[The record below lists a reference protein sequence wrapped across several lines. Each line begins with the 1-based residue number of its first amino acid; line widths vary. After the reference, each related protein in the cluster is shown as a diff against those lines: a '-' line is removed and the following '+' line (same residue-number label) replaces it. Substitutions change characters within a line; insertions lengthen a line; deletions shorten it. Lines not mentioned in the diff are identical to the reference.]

1 MKKLQL
7 IIYRE
12 FKSKVNNKSFLI
24 LTFLSPFLVIGMGIL
39 ISYLS
44 ALNGKDVKEI
54 VLVDQS
60 TLQFKDVFLDNPTE
74 KYLDFTDLGL
84 EQSKKLVRQYK
95 YSGLL
100 YIPPISKDVKHLA
113 ESMEFFSADTPS
125 LPFLS
130 ALESKIEERLKLHKL
145 SLSGVGSK
153 IISEA
158 QFDVNLKQVNFSGEQ
173 SSKLGNGL
181 RIGLGLSA
189 GYLVMMFIVIYGNS
203 VMRSVIE
210 EKTSRII
217 EIVISS
223 VKPFQLMLGKIV
235 GNAMAGLLQFFIWG
249 IMLLLFGL
257 LARFFTEGGGFGIAP
272 SSLVAA
278 SSIEMPAQNSEQSTL
293 FLKEIVALP
302 LLQMFVMFVFYFL
315 GGFFLY
321 SAIYAAIGAAVNSE
335 TDTQQFLL
343 PVLIPLM
350 LAVYVGIVSVVDA
363 PHGPVATFFS
373 IFPLT
378 SSIVM
383 LMRIPFGVPWW
394 ELVLSMALLL
404 ISFVGMVLFAAKIY
418 RIGILMYG
426 KKPSYK
432 DLYKWLQY

>member
-12 FKSKVNNKSFLI
+12 FKSKVNNKSFMI
-24 LTFLSPFLVIGMGIL
+24 LTFLSPFLVIGMGML
-39 ISYLS
+39 IHYLS

-60 TLQFKDVFLDNPTE
+60 ALKFKDVFLDNPTE

-84 EQSKKLVRQYK
+84 EQSKDLVRQHK

-100 YIPPISKDVKHLA
+100 YIPPISKGVKHLA
-113 ESMEFFSADTPS
+113 ESIEFFSEETPS

-145 SLSGVGSK
+145 SLSGVTSK
-153 IISEA
+153 TISEA
-158 QFDVNLKQVNFSGEQ
+158 HFDVDLIQVNFSGEQ

-181 RIGLGLSA
+181 RIGLGLGA
-189 GYLVMMFIVIYGNS
+189 GYLVMMFIIVYGNS

-249 IMLLLFGL
+249 ILLVLFGL
-257 LARFFTEGGGFGIAP
+257 LARFFTEGGFGTTP

-278 SSIEMPAQNSEQSTL
+278 SNIEMPAQNSEQSTL
-293 FLKEIVALP
+293 ILKEIGALP
-302 LLQMFVMFVFYFL
+302 LFQMFVMFVFYFL
-315 GGFFLY
+315 GGFFFY

-343 PVLIPLM
+343 PVLLPLM

-363 PHGPVATFFS
+363 PHGPVATVFS
-373 IFPLT
+373 ILPFT

-394 ELVLSMALLL
+394 ELLLSMALLL

>member
-12 FKSKVNNKSFLI
+12 FKSKVNNKSFMI
-24 LTFLSPFLVIGMGIL
+24 LTFLSPFLVIGMGML
-39 ISYLS
+39 IHYLS

-60 TLQFKDVFLDNPTE
+60 ALKFKDVFLDNPTE

-84 EQSKKLVRQYK
+84 EQSKDLVRQHK

-100 YIPPISKDVKHLA
+100 YIPPISKGVKHLA
-113 ESMEFFSADTPS
+113 ESIEFFSEETPS

-145 SLSGVGSK
+145 SLSGVTSK
-153 IISEA
+153 TISEA
-158 QFDVNLKQVNFSGEQ
+158 HFDVDLIQVNFSGEQ

-181 RIGLGLSA
+181 RIGLGLGA
-189 GYLVMMFIVIYGNS
+189 GYLVMMFIIVYGNS

-249 IMLLLFGL
+249 ILLVLFGL
-257 LARFFTEGGGFGIAP
+257 LARFFTEGGFGTTP

-278 SSIEMPAQNSEQSTL
+278 SNIEMPAQNSEQSTL
-293 FLKEIVALP
+293 ILKEIAALP
-302 LLQMFVMFVFYFL
+302 LFQMFVMFVFYFL
-315 GGFFLY
+315 GGFFFY

-343 PVLIPLM
+343 PVLLPLM

-363 PHGPVATFFS
+363 PHGPVATVFS
-373 IFPLT
+373 ILPFT

-394 ELVLSMALLL
+394 ELLFSMALLL

>member
-12 FKSKVNNKSFLI
+12 FKSKVNNKSFVI
-24 LTFLSPFLVIGMGIL
+24 LTFLSPFLVIGMGML
-39 ISYLS
+39 IYYLS
-44 ALNGKDVKEI
+44 ALNAKDVKEI

-60 TLQFKDVFLDNPTE
+60 ALRFKDVFLDNPTE
-74 KYLDFTDLGL
+74 KYLDFTELGL
-84 EQSKKLVRQYK
+84 EQSKELVRQHK

-100 YIPPISKDVKHLA
+100 YIPPISKGVKHLA
-113 ESMEFFSADTPS
+113 ESMEFFSEETPS

-145 SLSGVGSK
+145 SLSGVASK
-153 IISEA
+153 TISEA
-158 QFDVNLKQVNFSGEQ
+158 HFDVDLKQVNFSGEQ

-181 RIGLGLSA
+181 RIVLGLGA
-189 GYLVMMFIVIYGNS
+189 GYLVMMFIVVYGNS

-249 IMLLLFGL
+249 ILLVLFGL
-257 LARFFTEGGGFGIAP
+257 LARFFTEGGFGTAP

-278 SSIEMPAQNSEQSTL
+278 SSIEMPVQNSEQSTL
-293 FLKEIVALP
+293 ILKEIAALP
-302 LLQMFVMFVFYFL
+302 LFQMFVMFVFYFL
-315 GGFFLY
+315 GGFFFY

-343 PVLIPLM
+343 PVLLPLM
-350 LAVYVGIVSVVDA
+350 LAVYVGIVSVADA
-363 PHGPVATFFS
+363 PHGPVATVFS
-373 IFPLT
+373 ILPFT

-394 ELVLSMALLL
+394 ELLLSMALLL

>member
-12 FKSKVNNKSFLI
+12 FKSKVNNKSFMI
-24 LTFLSPFLVIGMGIL
+24 LTFLSPFLVIGMGML
-39 ISYLS
+39 IHYLS

-60 TLQFKDVFLDNPTE
+60 ALKFKDVFLDNPTE

-84 EQSKKLVRQYK
+84 EQSKDLVRQHK

-100 YIPPISKDVKHLA
+100 YIPPISKGVKHLA
-113 ESMEFFSADTPS
+113 ESMEFFSEETPS

-145 SLSGVGSK
+145 SLSGVTSK
-153 IISEA
+153 TISEA
-158 QFDVNLKQVNFSGEQ
+158 HFDVDLIQVNFSGEQ

-181 RIGLGLSA
+181 RIGLGLGA
-189 GYLVMMFIVIYGNS
+189 GYLVMMFIIVYGNS

-249 IMLLLFGL
+249 ILLVLFGL
-257 LARFFTEGGGFGIAP
+257 LARFFTEGGFGTTP

-278 SSIEMPAQNSEQSTL
+278 SNIEMPAQNSEQSTL
-293 FLKEIVALP
+293 ILKEIGALP
-302 LLQMFVMFVFYFL
+302 LFQMFVMFVFYFL
-315 GGFFLY
+315 GGFFFY

-343 PVLIPLM
+343 PVLLPLM

-363 PHGPVATFFS
+363 PHGPVATVFS
-373 IFPLT
+373 ILPFT

-394 ELVLSMALLL
+394 ELLLSMALLL

>member
-12 FKSKVNNKSFLI
+12 FKSKVNNKSFVI
-24 LTFLSPFLVIGMGIL
+24 LTFLSPFLVIGMGML
-39 ISYLS
+39 IYYLS
-44 ALNGKDVKEI
+44 ALNAKDVKEI

-60 TLQFKDVFLDNPTE
+60 ALRFKDVFLDNPTE
-74 KYLDFTDLGL
+74 KYLDFTELGL
-84 EQSKKLVRQYK
+84 EQSKELVRQHK

-100 YIPPISKDVKHLA
+100 YIPPISKGVKHLA
-113 ESMEFFSADTPS
+113 ESMEFFSEETPS

-145 SLSGVGSK
+145 SLSGVASK
-153 IISEA
+153 TISEA
-158 QFDVNLKQVNFSGEQ
+158 HFDVDLKQINFSGEQ

-181 RIGLGLSA
+181 RIGLGLGA
-189 GYLVMMFIVIYGNS
+189 GYLVMMFIVVYGNS

-249 IMLLLFGL
+249 ILLLLLGL
-257 LARFFTEGGGFGIAP
+257 LARFFTEGGFGTAP
-272 SSLVAA
+272 SSFFAT
-278 SSIEMPAQNSEQSTL
+278 SNIEISAQNSEQSTL
-293 FLKEIVALP
+293 ILSEIAALP
-302 LLQMFVMFVFYFL
+302 LFQMFLMFVFYFL
-315 GGFFLY
+315 GGFFFY

-343 PVLIPLM
+343 PVLLPLM

-363 PHGPVATFFS
+363 PHGPVATVFS
-373 IFPLT
+373 ILPFT

-394 ELVLSMALLL
+394 ELILSMALLL

-432 DLYKWLQY
+432 DLLKWLQY

>member
-12 FKSKVNNKSFLI
+12 FKSKVNNKSFMI
-24 LTFLSPFLVIGMGIL
+24 LTFLSPFLVIGMGML
-39 ISYLS
+39 IHYLS

-60 TLQFKDVFLDNPTE
+60 ALKFKDVFLDNPTE

-84 EQSKKLVRQYK
+84 EQSKDLVRQHK

-100 YIPPISKDVKHLA
+100 YIPPISKGVKHLA
-113 ESMEFFSADTPS
+113 ESIEFFSEETPS

-145 SLSGVGSK
+145 SLSGVTSK
-153 IISEA
+153 TISEA
-158 QFDVNLKQVNFSGEQ
+158 HFDVDLIQVNFSGEQ

-181 RIGLGLSA
+181 RIGLGLGA
-189 GYLVMMFIVIYGNS
+189 GYLVMMFIIVYGNS

-249 IMLLLFGL
+249 ILLVLFGL
-257 LARFFTEGGGFGIAP
+257 LARFFTEGGFGTTP

-278 SSIEMPAQNSEQSTL
+278 SNIEMPAQNSEQSTL
-293 FLKEIVALP
+293 ILKEIAALP
-302 LLQMFVMFVFYFL
+302 LFQMFVMFVFYFL
-315 GGFFLY
+315 GGFFFY

-343 PVLIPLM
+343 PVLLPLM

-363 PHGPVATFFS
+363 PHGPVATVFS
-373 IFPLT
+373 ILPFT

-394 ELVLSMALLL
+394 ELLLSMALLL

>member
-12 FKSKVNNKSFLI
+12 FKSKVNNKSFVI
-24 LTFLSPFLVIGMGIL
+24 LTFLSPFLVIGMGML
-39 ISYLS
+39 IYYLS

-60 TLQFKDVFLDNPTE
+60 ALKFKDVFLDNPTE

-84 EQSKKLVRQYK
+84 EQSKDLVRQHK

-100 YIPPISKDVKHLA
+100 YIPPISKGVKHLA
-113 ESMEFFSADTPS
+113 ESIEFFSEETPS

-145 SLSGVGSK
+145 SLSGVTSK
-153 IISEA
+153 TISEA
-158 QFDVNLKQVNFSGEQ
+158 HFDVDLIQVNFSGEQ

-181 RIGLGLSA
+181 RIGLGLGA
-189 GYLVMMFIVIYGNS
+189 GYLVMMFIIVYGNS

-249 IMLLLFGL
+249 ILLVLFGL
-257 LARFFTEGGGFGIAP
+257 LARFFTEGGFGTTP

-278 SSIEMPAQNSEQSTL
+278 SNIEMPAQNSEQSTL
-293 FLKEIVALP
+293 ILKEIAALP
-302 LLQMFVMFVFYFL
+302 LFQMFVMFVFYFL
-315 GGFFLY
+315 GGFFFY

-343 PVLIPLM
+343 PVLLPLM

-363 PHGPVATFFS
+363 PHGPVATVFS
-373 IFPLT
+373 ILPFT

-383 LMRIPFGVPWW
+383 LMRLPFGVPWW
-394 ELVLSMALLL
+394 ELLLSMALLL

>member
-12 FKSKVNNKSFLI
+12 FKSKVNNKSFMI
-24 LTFLSPFLVIGMGIL
+24 LTFLSPFLVIGMGML
-39 ISYLS
+39 IHYLS

-60 TLQFKDVFLDNPTE
+60 ALKFKDVFLDNPTE

-84 EQSKKLVRQYK
+84 EQSKDLVRQHK

-100 YIPPISKDVKHLA
+100 YIPPISKGVKHLA
-113 ESMEFFSADTPS
+113 ESMEFFSEETPS

-145 SLSGVGSK
+145 SLSGVTSK
-153 IISEA
+153 TISEA
-158 QFDVNLKQVNFSGEQ
+158 HFDVDLKQVNFSGEQ

-181 RIGLGLSA
+181 RIGLGLGA
-189 GYLVMMFIVIYGNS
+189 GYLVMMFIIVYGNS

-249 IMLLLFGL
+249 ILLVLFGL
-257 LARFFTEGGGFGIAP
+257 LARFFTEGGFGTTP

-278 SSIEMPAQNSEQSTL
+278 SNIEMPAQNSEQSTL
-293 FLKEIVALP
+293 ILKEIGALP
-302 LLQMFVMFVFYFL
+302 LFQMFVMFVFYFL
-315 GGFFLY
+315 GGFFFY

-343 PVLIPLM
+343 PVLLPLM

-363 PHGPVATFFS
+363 PHGPVATVFS
-373 IFPLT
+373 ILPFT

-394 ELVLSMALLL
+394 ELLLSMALLL

>member
-12 FKSKVNNKSFLI
+12 FKSKVNNKSFVI
-24 LTFLSPFLVIGMGIL
+24 LTFLSPFLVIGMGML
-39 ISYLS
+39 IYYLS

-60 TLQFKDVFLDNPTE
+60 ALMFKDVFLDNPTE

-84 EQSKKLVRQYK
+84 EQSKELVRQHK

-100 YIPPISKDVKHLA
+100 YIPPISKGVKHLA
-113 ESMEFFSADTPS
+113 ESMEFFSEETPS

-145 SLSGVGSK
+145 SLSGVTSK
-153 IISEA
+153 TISEA
-158 QFDVNLKQVNFSGEQ
+158 HFDVDLIQVNFSGEQ

-181 RIGLGLSA
+181 RIGLGLGA
-189 GYLVMMFIVIYGNS
+189 GYLVMMFIVVYGNS

-249 IMLLLFGL
+249 ILLVLLGL
-257 LARFFTEGGGFGIAP
+257 LARFFTEGGFGTTP

-278 SSIEMPAQNSEQSTL
+278 SNIEMPAQNSEQSTL
-293 FLKEIVALP
+293 ILKEIAALP
-302 LLQMFVMFVFYFL
+302 LFQMFVMFVFYFL
-315 GGFFLY
+315 GGFFFY

-343 PVLIPLM
+343 PVLLPLM

-363 PHGPVATFFS
+363 PHGPVATVFS
-373 IFPLT
+373 ILPFT

-394 ELVLSMALLL
+394 ELLLSMALLL

>member
-12 FKSKVNNKSFLI
+12 FKSKVNNKSFMI
-24 LTFLSPFLVIGMGIL
+24 LTFLSPFLVIGMGML
-39 ISYLS
+39 IHYLS

-60 TLQFKDVFLDNPTE
+60 ALKFKDVFLDNPTE

-84 EQSKKLVRQYK
+84 EQSKDLVRQHK

-100 YIPPISKDVKHLA
+100 YIPPISKGVKHLA
-113 ESMEFFSADTPS
+113 ESMEFFSEETPS

-145 SLSGVGSK
+145 SLSGVASK
-153 IISEA
+153 TISEA
-158 QFDVNLKQVNFSGEQ
+158 HFDVDLKQVNFSGEQ

-181 RIGLGLSA
+181 RIGLGLGA
-189 GYLVMMFIVIYGNS
+189 GYLVMMFIVVYGNS

-249 IMLLLFGL
+249 ILLVLFGL
-257 LARFFTEGGGFGIAP
+257 LARFFTEGGFGTTP

-278 SSIEMPAQNSEQSTL
+278 SNIEMPAQNSEQSTL
-293 FLKEIVALP
+293 ILKEIAALP
-302 LLQMFVMFVFYFL
+302 LFQMFVMFVFYFL
-315 GGFFLY
+315 GGFFFY

-343 PVLIPLM
+343 PVLLPLM

-363 PHGPVATFFS
+363 PHGPVATVFS
-373 IFPLT
+373 ILPFT

-394 ELVLSMALLL
+394 ELLLSMALLL

-432 DLYKWLQY
+432 DLYNWLQY

>member
-12 FKSKVNNKSFLI
+12 FKSKVNNKSFMI
-24 LTFLSPFLVIGMGIL
+24 LTFLSPFLVIGMGML
-39 ISYLS
+39 IHYLS

-60 TLQFKDVFLDNPTE
+60 ALKFKDVFLDNPTE

-84 EQSKKLVRQYK
+84 EQSKDLVRQHK

-100 YIPPISKDVKHLA
+100 YIPPISKGVKHLA
-113 ESMEFFSADTPS
+113 ESMEFFSEETPS

-130 ALESKIEERLKLHKL
+130 ALESKIGERLKLHKL
-145 SLSGVGSK
+145 SLSGVASK
-153 IISEA
+153 TISEA
-158 QFDVNLKQVNFSGEQ
+158 HFDVDLKQVNFLGEQ

-181 RIGLGLSA
+181 RIGLGLGA
-189 GYLVMMFIVIYGNS
+189 GYLVMMFIVVYGNS

-249 IMLLLFGL
+249 ILLLLFGL
-257 LARFFTEGGGFGIAP
+257 LARFFTEGGFGTTP

-278 SSIEMPAQNSEQSTL
+278 SNIEMPAQNSEQSTL
-293 FLKEIVALP
+293 ILKEIAALP
-302 LLQMFVMFVFYFL
+302 LFQMFVMFVFYFL
-315 GGFFLY
+315 GGFFFY

-343 PVLIPLM
+343 PVLLPLM

-363 PHGPVATFFS
+363 PHGPVATVFS
-373 IFPLT
+373 ILPFT

-394 ELVLSMALLL
+394 ELLLSMALLL

-432 DLYKWLQY
+432 DLYNWLQY

>member
-12 FKSKVNNKSFLI
+12 FKSKVNNKSFVI
-24 LTFLSPFLVIGMGIL
+24 LTFLSPFLVIGMGML
-39 ISYLS
+39 IYYLS

-60 TLQFKDVFLDNPTE
+60 ALKFKDVFLDNPTE

-84 EQSKKLVRQYK
+84 EQSKDLVRQHK

-100 YIPPISKDVKHLA
+100 YIPPISKGVKHLA
-113 ESMEFFSADTPS
+113 ESIEFFSEETPS

-145 SLSGVGSK
+145 SLSGVTSK
-153 IISEA
+153 TISEA
-158 QFDVNLKQVNFSGEQ
+158 HFDVDLIQVNFSGEQ

-181 RIGLGLSA
+181 RIGLGLGA
-189 GYLVMMFIVIYGNS
+189 GYLVMMFIIVYGNS

-249 IMLLLFGL
+249 ILLVLFGL
-257 LARFFTEGGGFGIAP
+257 LARFFTEGGFGTTP

-278 SSIEMPAQNSEQSTL
+278 SNIEMPAQNSEQSTL
-293 FLKEIVALP
+293 ILKEIAALP
-302 LLQMFVMFVFYFL
+302 LFQMFVMFVFYFL
-315 GGFFLY
+315 GGFFFY

-343 PVLIPLM
+343 PVLLPLM

-363 PHGPVATFFS
+363 PHGPVATVFS
-373 IFPLT
+373 ILPFT

-394 ELVLSMALLL
+394 ELLLSMALLL

>member
-12 FKSKVNNKSFLI
+12 FKSKVNNKSFVI
-24 LTFLSPFLVIGMGIL
+24 LTFLSPFLVIGMGML
-39 ISYLS
+39 IYYLS

-60 TLQFKDVFLDNPTE
+60 ALKFKDVFLDNPTE

-84 EQSKKLVRQYK
+84 EQSKELVRQHK

-100 YIPPISKDVKHLA
+100 YIPPISKGVKHLA
-113 ESMEFFSADTPS
+113 ESIEFFSEETPS

-145 SLSGVGSK
+145 SLSGVTSK
-153 IISEA
+153 TISEA
-158 QFDVNLKQVNFSGEQ
+158 HFDVDLIQVNFSGEQ

-181 RIGLGLSA
+181 RIGLGLGA
-189 GYLVMMFIVIYGNS
+189 GYLVMMFIIVYGNS

-249 IMLLLFGL
+249 ILLVLFGL
-257 LARFFTEGGGFGIAP
+257 LARFFTEGGFGTTP

-278 SSIEMPAQNSEQSTL
+278 SNIEMPAQNSEQSTL
-293 FLKEIVALP
+293 ILKEIAALP
-302 LLQMFVMFVFYFL
+302 LFQMFVMFVFYFL
-315 GGFFLY
+315 GGFFFY

-343 PVLIPLM
+343 PVLLPLM

-363 PHGPVATFFS
+363 PHGPVATVFS
-373 IFPLT
+373 ILPFT

-394 ELVLSMALLL
+394 ELLLSMALLL

>member
-1 MKKLQL
+1 
-7 IIYRE
+7 
-12 FKSKVNNKSFLI
+12 
-24 LTFLSPFLVIGMGIL
+24 
-39 ISYLS
+39 
-44 ALNGKDVKEI
+44 
-54 VLVDQS
+54 
-60 TLQFKDVFLDNPTE
+60 
-74 KYLDFTDLGL
+74 YLDFTDLGL
-84 EQSKKLVRQYK
+84 EQSKELVRQHK

-100 YIPPISKDVKHLA
+100 YIPPISKGVKHLA
-113 ESMEFFSADTPS
+113 ESMEFFSEETPS

-145 SLSGVGSK
+145 SLSGVTSK
-153 IISEA
+153 TISEA
-158 QFDVNLKQVNFSGEQ
+158 HFDVDLIQVNFSGEQ

-181 RIGLGLSA
+181 RIGLGLGA
-189 GYLVMMFIVIYGNS
+189 GYLVMMFIIVYGNS

-249 IMLLLFGL
+249 ILLVLFGL
-257 LARFFTEGGGFGIAP
+257 LARFFTEGGFGTTP

-278 SSIEMPAQNSEQSTL
+278 SNIEMPAQNSEQSTL
-293 FLKEIVALP
+293 ILKEIAALP
-302 LLQMFVMFVFYFL
+302 LFQMFVMFVFYFL
-315 GGFFLY
+315 GGFFFY

-343 PVLIPLM
+343 PVLLPLM

-363 PHGPVATFFS
+363 PHGPVATVFS
-373 IFPLT
+373 ILPFT

-394 ELVLSMALLL
+394 ELLFSMALLL

>member
-12 FKSKVNNKSFLI
+12 FKSKVNNKSFMI
-24 LTFLSPFLVIGMGIL
+24 LTFLSPFLVIGMGML
-39 ISYLS
+39 IHYLS

-60 TLQFKDVFLDNPTE
+60 ALKFKDVFLDNPTE

-84 EQSKKLVRQYK
+84 EQSKDLVRQHK

-100 YIPPISKDVKHLA
+100 YIPPISKGVKHLA
-113 ESMEFFSADTPS
+113 ESMEFFSEETPS

-130 ALESKIEERLKLHKL
+130 ALESKIGERLKLHKL
-145 SLSGVGSK
+145 SLSGVASK
-153 IISEA
+153 TISEA
-158 QFDVNLKQVNFSGEQ
+158 HFDVDLKQVNFSGEQ

-181 RIGLGLSA
+181 RIGLGLGA
-189 GYLVMMFIVIYGNS
+189 GYLVMMFIVVYGNS

-249 IMLLLFGL
+249 ILLLLFGL
-257 LARFFTEGGGFGIAP
+257 LARFFTEGGFGTTP

-278 SSIEMPAQNSEQSTL
+278 SNIEMPAQNSEQSTL
-293 FLKEIVALP
+293 ILKEIAALP
-302 LLQMFVMFVFYFL
+302 LFQMFVMFVFYFL
-315 GGFFLY
+315 GGFFFY

-343 PVLIPLM
+343 PVLLPLM

-363 PHGPVATFFS
+363 PHGPVATVFS
-373 IFPLT
+373 ILPFT

-394 ELVLSMALLL
+394 ELLLSMALLL

>member
-12 FKSKVNNKSFLI
+12 FKSKVNNKSFMI
-24 LTFLSPFLVIGMGIL
+24 LTFLSPFLVIGMGML
-39 ISYLS
+39 IHYLS

-60 TLQFKDVFLDNPTE
+60 ALKFKDVFLDNPTE

-84 EQSKKLVRQYK
+84 EQSKDLVRQHK

-100 YIPPISKDVKHLA
+100 YIPPISKGVKHLA
-113 ESMEFFSADTPS
+113 ESMEFFSEETPS

-145 SLSGVGSK
+145 SLSGVTSK
-153 IISEA
+153 TISEA
-158 QFDVNLKQVNFSGEQ
+158 HFDVDLKQVNFSGEQ

-181 RIGLGLSA
+181 RIGLGLGA
-189 GYLVMMFIVIYGNS
+189 GYLVMMFIIVYGNS

-249 IMLLLFGL
+249 ILLVLFGL
-257 LARFFTEGGGFGIAP
+257 LARFFTEGGFGTTP

-278 SSIEMPAQNSEQSTL
+278 SNIEMPAQNSEQSTL
-293 FLKEIVALP
+293 ILKEIAALP
-302 LLQMFVMFVFYFL
+302 LFQMFVMFVFYFL
-315 GGFFLY
+315 GGFFFY

-343 PVLIPLM
+343 PVLLPLM

-363 PHGPVATFFS
+363 PHGPVATVFS
-373 IFPLT
+373 ILPFT

-394 ELVLSMALLL
+394 ELLLSMALLL